1 MTAARSAGRRHRVGS
16 LSGKLFLAA
25 VLAVFVLFPLIR
37 MLCNISGE
45 SLQKVFSS
53 PLFPEAL
60 RNSLVS
66 ATLAT
71 LIAVVLGFFAALC
84 MERTTM
90 RGRVVFTTLLTLPM
104 LIPSS
109 SHGMGLIQ
117 LLGNNGILT
126 RLLGLESSVYGME
139 GIVIGSVLY
148 SFPVAFLMLS
158 DVMRYENGAPYEAA
172 RVLGISASRRFL
184 HITLP
189 YLAKPLL
196 STVFAV
202 FSMVVTDYGV
212 PTIVGGKCKTIS
224 VLMYEEVVGRV
235 DFARGAVY
243 GLILLV
249 PAVVAFVADLI
260 SRTAEVST
268 STPTPPS
275 KSEGR
280 ASLTAAYLFCGVIS
294 ILVLLPIL
302 SSVMMAFSRRYPT
315 DLRPSLNGIKAAFG
329 DDAGLYLRNSILIA
343 LVTAVVGTVIA
354 FAMSYMTAR
363 MRSPLSSGLHLCSI
377 TSAAVP
383 GVVLGLSYVMAFN
396 KMPLY
401 DTAAILVIVNSVH
414 FFASPYLMSY
424 NSLSKLGSEL
434 EAVGETLGIGRW
446 RMVRDVIIPQSWGTL
461 LEMFSYFFV
470 NSMMTISAVS
480 FLATG
485 DTKPL
490 ALMINRFQALVK
502 LESAAVVSVLILL
515 VNLLMRG
522 LIHLIRYLADRHKS
536 GRRETDRHTPDL
548 RAEEEITA

>member
-1 MTAARSAGRRHRVGS
+1 MTAARRTDRRSYIGS
-16 LSGKLFLAA
+16 LSGKLFLAV
-25 VLAVFVLFPLIR
+25 VLAVFVLYPLIR
-37 MLCNISGE
+37 MLCNIRPE
-45 SLQKVFSS
+45 SLREVFSS
-53 PLFPEAL
+53 PQFPEAL

-71 LIAVVLGFFAALC
+71 LISVVLGFAVALC

-126 RLLGLESSVYGME
+126 RLFGLESSIYGMK

-172 RVLGISASRRFL
+172 RVLGISAPRRFL

-202 FSMVVTDYGV
+202 FSMVITDYGV
-212 PTIVGGKCKTIS
+212 PVMVGGRCNTIS
-224 VLMYEEVVGRV
+224 RVMYMEVIGQVNFG
-235 DFARGAVY
+235 RGAVY
-243 GLILLV
+243 GLVLLV
-249 PAVVAFVADLI
+249 PAVVAFVADLV

-268 STPTPPS
+268 STPTPPA
-275 KSEGR
+275 KNR
-280 ASLTAAYLFCGVIS
+280 DKASLTVAYLFCGVVSVLI
-294 ILVLLPIL
+294 LLPIL
-302 SSVMMAFSRRYPT
+302 SSVMVAFSRHYPT
-315 DLRPSLNGIKAAFG
+315 DLHPSLENLRKTFSM
-329 DDAGLYLRNSILIA
+329 DAGLYLRNSVLIA
-343 LVTAVVGTVIA
+343 LATATLGTVVA
-354 FAMSYMTAR
+354 FALSYMTAR
-363 MRSPLSSGLHLCSI
+363 MRSPLSRGLHLCSI

-383 GVVLGLSYVMAFN
+383 GVVLGLSYVMAFHGTG
-396 KMPLY
+396 LY
-401 DTAAILVIVNSVH
+401 DTMGILIIVNSVH

-434 EAVGETLGIGRW
+434 EAVGETLGIGRL

-480 FLATG
+480 FLA
-485 DTKPL
+485 DSSNKPL
-490 ALMINRFQALVK
+490 ALMINQFQDLVK
-502 LESAAVVSVLILL
+502 LEAAAVVSVMILI
-515 VNLLMRG
+515 VNLLLRG
-522 LIHLIRYLADRHKS
+522 AIHLIKHLADR
-536 GRRETDRHTPDL
+536 RRGSHPAKGDRAL
-548 RAEEEITA
+548 YEANEIGI

>member
-1 MTAARSAGRRHRVGS
+1 MTAAKRTDRRSHIGS

-45 SLQKVFSS
+45 SLRKVFSS
-53 PLFPEAL
+53 PQFPQAL
-60 RNSLVS
+60 RNSLGS
-66 ATLAT
+66 TALAT
-71 LIAVVLGFFAALC
+71 LIAVLLGFLAALC

-90 RGRVVFTTLLTLPM
+90 RGRVIFTTLLTLPM

-109 SHGMGLIQ
+109 SHGMGLVQ

-126 RLLGLESSVYGME
+126 RFFGLESSVYGMK

-172 RVLGISASRRFL
+172 RVLGISAPRRFL

-196 STVFAV
+196 SAVFAV
-202 FSMVVTDYGV
+202 FSMVITDYGV

-224 VLMYEEVVGRV
+224 VLMYEEVIGQV

-268 STPTPPS
+268 STPTPPA
-275 KSEGR
+275 KSAGR
-280 ASLTAAYLFCGVIS
+280 TALTAAYLFCGVIS
-294 ILVLLPIL
+294 ILILLPIL
-302 SSVMMAFSRRYPT
+302 SSVTMAFSRQYPT
-315 DLRPSLNGIKAAFG
+315 DLRPSLNGLKAAFRRN
-329 DDAGLYLRNSILIA
+329 DAGLYLRNSILIA
-343 LVTAVVGTVIA
+343 LVTAVVGTILA

-383 GVVLGLSYVMAFN
+383 GVVLGLSYVMAFH

-401 DTAAILVIVNSVH
+401 DTMAILVIVNSVH

-446 RMVRDVIIPQSWGTL
+446 RMVRDVIIPQSRGTL

-485 DTKPL
+485 DNKPL
-490 ALMINRFQALVK
+490 ALMINQFQALVK
-502 LESAAVVSVLILL
+502 LESAAVVSVLILA
-515 VNLLMRG
+515 VNLLLRG
-522 LIHLIRYLADRHKS
+522 AIHLIKYLI
-536 GRRETDRHTPDL
+536 GRRAGDHLAKGEKVPYESD
-548 RAEEEITA
+548 EITI